1 MHVWVKS
8 MLKIWGAET
17 GVSLPW
23 WNPWCNYWRRSH
35 LPLLHNSDVDSEGCL
50 SESPLAMDS
59 KGVLLTRPVV
69 STITY
74 PAQFSLYLKPSF
86 QRGVSARRHSALQ
99 SGAHRMSAF
108 CYVSTQCV
116 LANVFLLPRL
126 VAACTSHPRKRCM
139 AGLNCFEATTTCPQS
154 YIVQSHLK
162 ASPRRPLCSFNVHNE
177 KNACMHSVVSNI
189 CKKELHANLLVILIW
204 KTLFLGEEDVSTIRK
219 VCLVTNSNELKW

>member
-8 MLKIWGAET
+8 MLKMWGAET

-35 LPLLHNSDVDSEGCL
+35 LPLLHNSDVDSGGCL
-50 SESPLAMDS
+50 SESPLPMDS

-99 SGAHRMSAF
+99 SGAHKNVCFLLRGHPVCPCKHTSAF
-108 CYVSTQCV
+108 QASGSMHISSQEKVYGRSELFWSNHNVSSV
-116 LANVFLLPRL
+116 LHSSV
-126 VAACTSHPRKRCM
+126 TSEGISM
-139 AGLNCFEATTTCPQS
+139 
-154 YIVQSHLK
+154 
-162 ASPRRPLCSFNVHNE
+162 
-177 KNACMHSVVSNI
+177 
-189 CKKELHANLLVILIW
+189 
-204 KTLFLGEEDVSTIRK
+204 
-219 VCLVTNSNELKW
+219 

>member
-8 MLKIWGAET
+8 MLKMWGAET

-35 LPLLHNSDVDSEGCL
+35 LPLLHNSDVDSGGCL
-50 SESPLAMDS
+50 SESPLPMDS

-99 SGAHRMSAF
+99 SGAHKNVCFLLRGHPVCPCKHTSAF
-108 CYVSTQCV
+108 QASG
-116 LANVFLLPRL
+116 
-126 VAACTSHPRKRCM
+126 SMRKRCM

-162 ASPRRPLCSFNVHNE
+162 AFLCRPLCSFNVHMKKMHVCILLFPTFVK
-177 KNACMHSVVSNI
+177 KNFT
-189 CKKELHANLLVILIW
+189 LIYW
-204 KTLFLGEEDVSTIRK
+204 
-219 VCLVTNSNELKW
+219 